1 MEYKIFKGVYNDGE
15 WRSGDLP
22 HFFYIARNENEVAT
36 KSQKYKE
43 FLEWSATR
51 EEKYGYPAYVY
62 ICEVDTIIP
71 ERYFENIED
80 FDISVTIKEK
90 E

>member
-1 MEYKIFKGVYNDGE
+1 MEYKIFKVFYNDGE

-22 HFFYIARNENEVAT
+22 HFFYIAKDEDEVIA

-43 FLEWSATR
+43 FLERSAAR
-51 EEKYGYPAYVY
+51 EEIYGYPAAIYVH
-62 ICEVDTIIP
+62 EVLSIIP
-71 ERYFENIED
+71 EYYFENLKD
-80 FDISVTIKEK
+80 FDISITIKEK

>member
-1 MEYKIFKGVYNDGE
+1 MEYKIFKVSYNDGE
-15 WRSGDLP
+15 CRSGDLP

-43 FLEWSATR
+43 FLERSAAR
-51 EEKYGYPAYVY
+51 EEVFGYPARIY
-62 ICEVDTIIP
+62 IYEVLTIIP
-71 ERYFENIED
+71 EHYVENLND
-80 FDISVTIKEK
+80 FDISITIKEK